1 MDDSIGRWETIG
13 YNGRFN
19 PQFNGFLNGLPF
31 ESLDAEESQHFF
43 DLCLNQQTFA
53 GDSPI

>member
-19 PQFNGFLNGLPF
+19 PQFNGSLNGLPF